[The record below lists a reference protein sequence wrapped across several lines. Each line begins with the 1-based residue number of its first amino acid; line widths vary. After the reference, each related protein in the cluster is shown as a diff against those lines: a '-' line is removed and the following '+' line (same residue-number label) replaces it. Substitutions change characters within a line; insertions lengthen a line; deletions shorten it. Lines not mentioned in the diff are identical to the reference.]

1 MALFPDY
8 GRKIFSEEN
17 VDVPAGL
24 KTVSAYDLA
33 LYPEL
38 GNHRRGVLVV
48 TVIGS
53 FTFKDGKKDDGTP
66 LTWTGAQKTAYL
78 NDFKRAAVQTWT
90 DKHRITTASLVATIK
105 DVGVMFD
112 VRVAESMSVF
122 RHSHWNIAVTR
133 TDKYRTSGVYG
144 DGGGLCTNGDAF
156 LDSQDVTATNVGGPA
171 LQRACVHEFGHMPG
185 YRDEYP
191 TRPGRHGR
199 RHAQLARRPRQ
210 RDEQERDGAAA
221 PLRVLRPPAHREVP
235 VHRQPA
241 APGHRLEGQRHRRSG
256 QRPALNRSLASAGFW
271 ACRPCAIHE
280 TKRSARAVVRK
291 HDGRRLPPCIDG
303 GP

>member
-191 TRPGRHGR
+191 TRPGMAAGTRSWLGD
-199 RHAQLARRPRQ
+199 LGSVMSKSETVRPRHY
-210 RDEQERDGAAA
+210 
-221 PLRVLRPPAHREVP
+221 VFFAHRLTEKFRYIASLR
-235 VHRQPA
+235 RQA
-241 APGHRLEGQRHRRSG
+241 IDWKVNGTVDLANARL
-256 QRPALNRSLASAGFW
+256 
-271 ACRPCAIHE
+271 
-280 TKRSARAVVRK
+280 
-291 HDGRRLPPCIDG
+291 
-303 GP
+303 